1 MKEDVL
7 KDHVWKQKQSVKMI
21 GRTTKERRLGAL
33 GYYEAMMLIDN
44 LKDKYRLSVR
54 VPYGEKGPTPMEEKE

>member
-1 MKEDVL
+1 
-7 KDHVWKQKQSVKMI
+7 MI
-21 GRTTKERRLGAL
+21 SRTTKERRLGAL